1 MRGGWVEGGPVD
13 EDSKLDRAQAH
24 QVLRRLWQMLRPYR
38 KQIAL
43 AVVVLVIQTSCLLAG
58 PALVRYGVDS
68 GLLAGDGDALDMA
81 AVAFLAVAIIGLL
94 TGRSVIW
101 LVSRTGERFL
111 RELRE
116 RTFRHLMNLS
126 MDFYEREKTGRLVSR
141 MTADIDAL
149 QELISQGLVMFIQNI
164 LIFVGA
170 IVVIFIMSWQLALC
184 TLVIVPP
191 VLIASRWF
199 RRESNRA
206 YLEVRESIGQNL
218 ATLQEGLEGVR
229 VVQAFG
235 RERGWIR
242 RFHDTNEA
250 QYEANLETVRISAKY
265 FPFVEFTGVL
275 GIAVVVGMGGLFVDQ
290 GIITVGTVLA
300 FVLYLN
306 SLFEPIQ
313 QLSQLYNTV
322 QSAGAALNKVFGL
335 LDTDG
340 TVMEKPGAVDLPDRG
355 EIEVVNAS
363 FAYGGGPPDTD
374 GVQHPVGPLVLRD
387 VSLTVHPGERVALV
401 GPTGAGKSTLA
412 KLMVRFYDPRE
423 GTVSFGGVDLR
434 EATFASLRERIV
446 VVPQEGFLF
455 AGTVRDNIRVGRA
468 EATDAEVEAAVAAL
482 GLSDIVAGFP
492 AGLDT
497 EVRERGSRLSA
508 GAKQLVSLAR
518 AALADPAL
526 LVLDEA
532 TSNLDPGTE
541 RLVERALET
550 LTEGRTVIV
559 VAHRLSTAARCDRI
573 AVVDDGRLMEVGT
586 HDELLERRGRY
597 SRLFAAWDA
606 GHPTERSA

>member
-1 MRGGWVEGGPVD
+1 VRGGWVDGGPLD
-13 EDSKLDRAQAH
+13 EDDKLDRAQAH
-24 QVLRRLWQMLRPYR
+24 QVVRRLWQLLRNYR
-38 KQIAL
+38 GQIAVAT
-43 AVVVLVIQTSCLLAG
+43 AVLLVQTGCLLAG
-58 PALVRYGVDS
+58 PALVRYGVDA
-68 GLLAGDGDALDMA
+68 GLTKGDAGALDTAA
-81 AVAFLAVAIIGLL
+81 AVYLVVAIIGLIS
-94 TGRSVIW
+94 GRWVIW

-116 RTFRHLMNLS
+116 KTFKHLMGLS

-141 MTADIDAL
+141 MTADIDAIE
-149 QELISQGLVMFIQNI
+149 ELISQGLVLFVQNI
-164 LIFVGA
+164 LIFLGA
-170 IVVIFIMSWQLALC
+170 VTVIFILSWQLALAI
-184 TLVIVPP
+184 LVIVPP
-191 VLIASRWF
+191 LVVASRWF

-206 YLEVRESIGQNL
+206 YLAVRERIGENL

-229 VVQAFG
+229 IVQAFG

-242 RFHDTNEA
+242 RFDDTNEA
-250 QYEANLETVRISAKY
+250 RYEANLETVRISAKY
-265 FPFVEFTGVL
+265 FPIVEFTGVL
-275 GIAVVVGMGGLFVDQ
+275 GIAIVVGVGGIFVDNN
-290 GIITVGTVLA
+290 IVTVGTVLA

-306 SLFEPIQ
+306 NLFEPIQ

-322 QSAGAALNKVFGL
+322 QAAGAALNKVFVL
-335 LDTDG
+335 LDTETTID
-340 TVMEKPGAVDLPDRG
+340 EKPGAVDLPPRG
-355 EIEVVNAS
+355 AVEVDDAS

-387 VSLTVHPGERVALV
+387 VSLTVEPGERVALV

-412 KLMVRFYDPRE
+412 KLMVRFYDPRD
-423 GTVSFGGVDLR
+423 GAIRFGGVDLR
-434 EATFASLRERIV
+434 DATMASLRERIV

-455 AGTVRDNIRVGRA
+455 AGTVRENIRVGRA
-468 EATDAEVEAAVAAL
+468 DATDGEVDEAVAAL
-482 GLSDIVAGFP
+482 GLEDIFGAFP
-492 AGLDT
+492 NGLDT

-508 GAKQLVSLAR
+508 GEKQLVSLAR

-541 RLVERALET
+541 RRVEQALEH
-550 LTEGRTVIV
+550 LTEGRTVVV

-597 SRLFAAWDA
+597 SRLYAAWDSA
-606 GHPTERSA
+606 HRMDRSA

>member
-1 MRGGWVEGGPVD
+1 MRGGWIEGGPVD
-13 EDSKLDRAQAH
+13 EDSKLDRAEAH
-24 QVLRRLWQMLRPYR
+24 QVLRRLWKMLRPYR
-38 KQIAL
+38 RQIAL
-43 AVVVLVIQTSCLLAG
+43 ASVVLVVQTACLLAG

-68 GLLAGDGDALDMA
+68 GLLAGDGDALNA
-81 AVAFLAVAIIGLL
+81 AAIAFLAVAIIGLA

-116 RTFRHLMNLS
+116 RTFKHLMSLS

-170 IVVIFIMSWQLALC
+170 LVVIFIMSWQLALS

-242 RFHDTNEA
+242 RFHATNEA

-322 QSAGAALNKVFGL
+322 QSAGAALHKVFGL
-335 LDTDG
+335 LDTEG
-340 TVMEKPGAVDLPDRG
+340 TVSEKLGAVDLPERG
-355 EIEVVNAS
+355 SIEVDGAS
-363 FAYGGGPPDTD
+363 FAYGGGPPDTA
-374 GVQHPVGPLVLRD
+374 GVQHPVGPMVLRD
-387 VSLTVHPGERVALV
+387 ISLTVQPGERVALV

-423 GTVSFGGVDLR
+423 GTVRFAGVDLR
-434 EATFASLRERIV
+434 EATLASLRERII

-468 EATDAEVEAAVAAL
+468 EASDADVEKAIEAL
-482 GLSDIVAGFP
+482 GLSDIIDGFP
-492 AGLDT
+492 DGLDT

-508 GAKQLVSLAR
+508 GEKQLVSLAR

-541 RLVERALET
+541 RHVERALET

-606 GHPTERSA
+606 GHPMDRTA